1 MVELFS
7 NFTTTLVIVGVL
19 LALGI
24 IFEKQLI
31 ALEDK
36 FDAYVASL
44 RSNSAQSSKV
54 TCNKKKAVVKKT
66 AQKQTNRN
74 GFAAWYL
81 TWHFLYNSVKLTVYK
96 VKSQEAFKWLK
107 IKITVWD
114 VWKKLMKTLLYVPT
128 AVIMHCLHRLHR
140 FCRKAVWFQVNI
152 WWVRLSLF
160 QL

>member
-74 GFAAWYL
+74 GFAA
-81 TWHFLYNSVKLTVYK
+81 
-96 VKSQEAFKWLK
+96 
-107 IKITVWD
+107 
-114 VWKKLMKTLLYVPT
+114 
-128 AVIMHCLHRLHR
+128 
-140 FCRKAVWFQVNI
+140 
-152 WWVRLSLF
+152 
-160 QL
+160 

>member
-44 RSNSAQSSKV
+44 RHSSKANVAV
-54 TCNKKKAVVKKT
+54 TPKKKNVAVKKNLN
-66 AQKQTNRN
+66 KQSGRN
-74 GFAAWYL
+74 GFAA
-81 TWHFLYNSVKLTVYK
+81 
-96 VKSQEAFKWLK
+96 
-107 IKITVWD
+107 
-114 VWKKLMKTLLYVPT
+114 
-128 AVIMHCLHRLHR
+128 
-140 FCRKAVWFQVNI
+140 
-152 WWVRLSLF
+152 
-160 QL
+160 